1 MKQDGTTGRGI
12 DAAMRLS
19 APQVSEADLRRSSRG
34 HARAA
39 CREPHLR
46 RIRGHVFALLS
57 VLLMGAATGRGQP
70 KPIHYQLDLREPA
83 THLVQVTMDVPGAPA
98 SLALQLPAWNNL
110 YQIRDFVRNVADVGA
125 ACDGQPVNLER
136 VDLDTWR
143 SAPAPCR
150 NLELHYAV
158 YANEESPYSSA
169 FNEHHAFL
177 NFALLLF
184 YLPRERDRGVQV
196 SFLLPPGWKVASMLE
211 GEGTEFRAPNYDA
224 LVDSPAEAGTFAE
237 YSYTQRLDL
246 AGTKPDTATYRVI
259 VDAAPDVYS
268 SARLLASLEKIT
280 ATETLLM
287 HDQPFSRYTFIFHF
301 LPQGAGGGMEHRYG
315 TAISLRADAVRNR
328 WDIVESI
335 AAHEFFHLWNVKR
348 LRPQALEPIDYIH
361 GNDTRDLWFCEGV
374 TSTFGTLSLLRAGL
388 ISTQDFYRHV
398 AAAIQILQSR
408 PARLTQSVEVSGLE
422 AWLEKYND
430 YNRPDR
436 SISYYNKGELLG
448 YLLDLA
454 LRHATGNGAGLD
466 DLLRSL
472 NEDFARRGRYWTDAD
487 LQALV
492 ARLAPD
498 FPGREEFFR
507 HNVRGTNELDYGTYL
522 NYAGLRLEA
531 EKVEAAAWGFTA
543 RRNLHEQVVVDS
555 VEPGSNAQK
564 AGLIPGDVLWKLNGQ
579 PLTELPDARTYA
591 SKPGEKEKFSV
602 VRDGRSLEITLPVE
616 SRPATAYHVVEV
628 PNPTPDQL
636 RVREGWVTGA
646 TNAREGPGR
655 Q

>member
-1 MKQDGTTGRGI
+1 MMFPG
-12 DAAMRLS
+12 L
-19 APQVSEADLRRSSRG
+19 QVSGDSLRNSSRG
-34 HARAA
+34 RVRTAY
-39 CREPHLR
+39 RELHLL
-46 RIRGHVFALLS
+46 RIPRCMVALIS
-57 VLLMGAATGRGQP
+57 VLLLAAATGRGQP

-83 THLVQVTMDVPGAPA
+83 THLVQVTVDVPEAPA
-98 SLALQLPAWNNL
+98 LLELQMPAWNNL
-110 YQIRDFVRNVADVGA
+110 YQIRDFVRNVQDVRA
-125 ACDGQPVNLER
+125 SCDGQPVNLER

-143 SAPAPCR
+143 SPPAPCR
-150 NLELHYAV
+150 TLELHYAV

-196 SFLLPPGWKVASMLE
+196 NFQLPPGWKVASLLE
-211 GEGTEFRAPNYDA
+211 GEGTEFHASNYDA

-259 VDAAPDVYS
+259 VDAPPEVYS

-301 LPQGAGGGMEHRYG
+301 QPQGAGGGMEHRYG

-335 AAHEFFHLWNVKR
+335 VAHEFFHLWNVKR
-348 LRPQALEPIDYIH
+348 IRPQALEPIDYIH
-361 GNDTRDLWFCEGV
+361 GNDTWDLWFCEGV

-398 AAAIQILQSR
+398 AAEIQILQSR
-408 PARLTQSVEVSGLE
+408 TARLTQSAEVSGLE
-422 AWLEKYND
+422 AWLEKYSD

-472 NEDFARRGRYWTDAD
+472 NEEFARRGRFWTEAD
-487 LQALV
+487 LQATV

-507 HNVRGTNELDYGTYL
+507 NNLRGTHELDYNTYL
-522 NYAGLRLEA
+522 NYAGLRLES
-531 EKVEAAAWGFTA
+531 ETVEAAAWGFTA

-555 VEPGSNAQK
+555 VEPGSGAQK
-564 AGLIPGDVLWKLNGQ
+564 AGLAPGDVLWKLNGQ

-602 VRDGRSLEITLPVE
+602 LRDGRMLEITLPVE
-616 SRPATAYHVVEV
+616 SRTATAYHVFEV
-628 PNPTPDQL
+628 PNSTPEQL
-636 RVREGWVTGA
+636 RVREGWLTGA
-646 TNAREGPGR
+646 TGAREGSSR